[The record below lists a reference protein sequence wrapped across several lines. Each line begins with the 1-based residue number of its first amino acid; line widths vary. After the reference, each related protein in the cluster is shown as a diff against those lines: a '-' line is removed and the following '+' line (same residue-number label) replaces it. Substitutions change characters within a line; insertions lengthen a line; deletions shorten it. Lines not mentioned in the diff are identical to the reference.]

1 MIKRSIG
8 SMKSEKDLSMD
19 DQTRLEGM
27 ENRMAV
33 EKKRWFEAITAYN
46 TQIETY
52 PKESNGL
59 SKIDF
64 PE

>member
-1 MIKRSIG
+1 MR
-8 SMKSEKDLSMD
+8 SEKDLSMD
-19 DQTRLEGM
+19 DATRLEGM

-46 TQIETY
+46 TQIQTY
-52 PKESNGL
+52 PNKSNGH
-59 SKIDF
+59 SQIDF